1 MQTNVLSYLEETARR
16 YPEKIAF
23 SSPDAQMTFRELAV
37 KARAVGSGIAA
48 QVPPRTPVA
57 VYMDKSVDA
66 IVAFM
71 GIAYAGCFYSFLE
84 RSMPAARLN
93 TILQTLRPGVVI
105 TNAACEKNAAKLET
119 GCGILDIAALQGVQ
133 EDGAA
138 LERVRRGATDM
149 DPLYCNFTSGST
161 GTPKGVLVGHRS
173 VIDFIDQFT
182 ELFGITKDDVMG
194 NQAPLDFDV
203 SVKDIYSGLKTG
215 AEVVLIPKSYFT
227 FQANLLDLLAGKKVT
242 TLVWAVS
249 ALCLIS
255 TMDGLGYK
263 KPAHIKK
270 ALFSGEVMPP
280 QHLSYW
286 RRHYPDGL
294 FVNLYGP
301 TEITCN
307 CTYHIIDKE
316 YGPMETMPI
325 GVPFPNERVFLLDD
339 NQRMVTEAGVEGEI
353 CVAGSALSLGYYRDP
368 QRTREAFMQNPAN
381 DTHMELIYRTGD
393 MAYYGKDGLLYF
405 VGRRDLQIKHHGR
418 RIELGEIEAAVSTGQ
433 GVRRACAIY
442 MDVEERIV
450 CFYVGEAKPEELK
463 RFLKGL
469 LPDYMIPEE
478 LIPVEVLPLTNNGKL
493 DRSAL
498 KAQWRGAREKREK

>member
-1 MQTNVLSYLEETARR
+1 MQTSVLAYLEEAAVR
-16 YPEKIAF
+16 YPDKTAF
-23 SSPDAQMTFRELAV
+23 SSPDAAITFGELALRA
-37 KARAVGSGIAA
+37 KAVGSGLGVRI
-48 QVPPRTPVA
+48 PPRTPVV
-57 VYMDKSVDA
+57 VYLDKSVDA
-66 IVAFM
+66 IVAFL
-71 GIAYAGCFYSFLE
+71 GAAYAGCFYSFLE
-84 RSMPAARLN
+84 RSMPVARLN
-93 TILQTLRPGVVI
+93 TILQTLQPGVII
-105 TNAACEKNAAKLET
+105 TNAANQSGAKKLN
-119 GCGILDIAALQGVQ
+119 GNCDVFDIAELVQ
-133 EDGAA
+133 TPVDNET
-138 LERVRRGATDM
+138 LKRVRQGATDM

-227 FQANLLDLLAGKKVT
+227 FQARLLDLLTEKQVT

-255 TMDGLGYK
+255 TMDGLSYK
-263 KPAHIKK
+263 KPTHIKR

-280 QHLSYW
+280 QHLHYW
-286 RRHYPDGL
+286 QRHYPDGM

-307 CTYHIIDKE
+307 CTYHIIDRE
-316 YGPMETMPI
+316 YGPMESMPI
-325 GVPFPNERVFLLDD
+325 GVAFPNERVFLLNEDGC
-339 NQRMVTEAGVEGEI
+339 MVTAPNAEGEI
-353 CVAGSALSLGYYRDP
+353 CVAGTALSLGYYRDP
-368 QRTREAFMQNPAN
+368 VRTREAFMQNPAN
-381 DTHMELIYRTGD
+381 DTHLERIYRTGD
-393 MAYYGKDGLLYF
+393 IGYYGKDGLLYF

-418 RIELGEIEAAVSTGQ
+418 RIELGEIEAAISSAD

-442 MDVEERIV
+442 MDKEERIV
-450 CFYVGEAKPEELK
+450 CFYVGQAKPEAI
-463 RFLKGL
+463 RTMIKGL

-478 LIPVEVLPLTNNGKL
+478 FVCKDTFPLTNNGKL

-498 KAQWRGAREKREK
+498 TAQWRSAPEN